1 MERVSCLTSQS
12 SGAKRSPLGLAGAGR
27 RAWCCRAGA
36 RRRSAWSRRRSRAM
50 VMVMRRGVWR
60 LSIGLPSFLCPVLCP
75 VLGRWAA
82 SRCRCPDFPDFPR
95 LWGKRVR
102 AGDVRERQRASLY
115 ELGDSGRRLA
125 GVGRGPG
132 GRSGCALV
140 LGATHCGVPATTR
153 STICINSTK
162 KGSVTTARHAP
173 ARAGHTTAEGV
184 ESTLGP
190 VCGLGLAL
198 QSCNPALKV
207 LADPAVLVLVVVA
220 RWILYRGLDSPC
232 QRGDVPSCW
241 PPESKNAMERGVEDG
256 GEVEGGSETQ
266 RDADAEM
273 QRCRV
278 QSAECRGEEQKR
290 RRCRGVL
297 AERNVSRSVL
307 GGEAEA

>member
-1 MERVSCLTSQS
+1 MESAAVEGDGDGDATGGLEAVDRSSIIPVSCPVSCARPVGSKSVPLSRLSRLSQTLGKE
-12 SGAKRSPLGLAGAGR
+12 GAGGRCAGAAEGEFVRIGR
-27 RAWCCRAGA
+27 FRPLIGWRWPGAG
-36 RRRSAWSRRRSRAM
+36 
-50 VMVMRRGVWR
+50 GVAV
-60 LSIGLPSFLCPVLCP
+60 G
-75 VLGRWAA
+75 A
-82 SRCRCPDFPDFPR
+82 
-95 LWGKRVR
+95 LWG
-102 AGDVRERQRASLY
+102 GW
-115 ELGDSGRRLA
+115 
-125 GVGRGPG
+125 
-132 GRSGCALV
+132 CA
-140 LGATHCGVPATTR
+140 HCGAPATTR

-232 QRGDVPSCW
+232 QRGDVPGCW

-273 QRCRV
+273 QRCRDAECRV
-278 QSAECRGEEQKR
+278 QSAEG
-290 RRCRGVL
+290 
-297 AERNVSRSVL
+297 RNKSA
-307 GGEAEA
+307 GAAEAFLRNGMSRGRSWAGKQRLRSACAARCCTRMDGNLRWETGRRPRE